1 MATVSSST
9 ATAAPLRPESPASP
23 PARRLD
29 RRRLKDPRLWVGLM
43 LVAGSVLVGG
53 RALAAAD
60 DTVGVWTLNRD
71 VPAGQR
77 IGPDV
82 LELEQVHFADAGV
95 SQGYWLDA
103 EAPPETAVAAR
114 DLAAGEL
121 LARSAVSSDR
131 ETPDLSQ
138 LPVVVGA
145 AGAPADLHTGD
156 VVDVWVVPA
165 QRPNGE
171 TGPATQVLD
180 EVRVASTTRESGPL
194 GEAANR
200 QVLLG
205 VDEQSA
211 DHLGGLLT
219 SVSTGTVVLIRSGQ

>member
-9 ATAAPLRPESPASP
+9 ATAAPLRPESPPSP

-29 RRRLKDPRLWVGLM
+29 RRRFKDPRLWVGLM

-53 RALAAAD
+53 RALAAAG
-60 DTVGVWTLNRD
+60 DTVGVWTLSRD
-71 VPAGQR
+71 IPAGQR

-103 EAPPETAVAAR
+103 QAPPETAVAAR
-114 DLAAGEL
+114 DLAAGDL
-121 LARSAVSSDR
+121 LARSAVGERATS
-131 ETPDLSQ
+131 DLSQ
-138 LPVVVGA
+138 VPVVVGA

-165 QRPNGE
+165 QSPDGD

-180 EVRVASTTRESGPL
+180 DVRVASTARESGPL

-205 VDEQSA
+205 VDERSA